1 MILSALLQKK
11 KATIPPKS
19 YRADR
24 FNQGF
29 TALATKVTPL
39 WVFGYSLGIRV
50 GRPHKVL
57 LSFKVLDG
65 TLGY

>member
-1 MILSALLQKK
+1 MIFSALLQKK
-11 KATIPPKS
+11 RATKPPKS

-39 WVFGYSLGIRV
+39 WGFWDL
-50 GRPHKVL
+50 
-57 LSFKVLDG
+57 
-65 TLGY
+65 

>member
-1 MILSALLQKK
+1 MIFSALLQKK
-11 KATIPPKS
+11 RATMPPKS

-39 WVFGYSLGIRV
+39 WGFRICKLYIFVWKYLYR
-50 GRPHKVL
+50 
-57 LSFKVLDG
+57 
-65 TLGY
+65 